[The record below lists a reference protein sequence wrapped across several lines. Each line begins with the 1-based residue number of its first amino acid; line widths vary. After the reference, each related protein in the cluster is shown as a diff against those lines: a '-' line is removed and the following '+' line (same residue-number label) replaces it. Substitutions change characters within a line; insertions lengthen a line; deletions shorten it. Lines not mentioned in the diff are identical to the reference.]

1 VLNSII
7 SGGITMPSFLIC
19 ILAAIALG
27 IGTALVFTYKTR
39 HTASLTL
46 SLAILPAAVA
56 LVIMLVNGNIGA
68 GVAVAGA
75 FALVRFRSVP
85 GTAKEISGIFIAMAV
100 GLACGMG
107 YVWLAAIFFV
117 IMALLVLVLQ
127 ITGFGNEK
135 TAGRVLKITI
145 PENLDYDGLFDDVF
159 EKYAADCTLEK
170 VRTTNMG
177 TLYELTYELNMKKRG
192 GQQGLHRRAAL
203 PQRQPQYYPW
213 PGIGQGNDVR
223 KDPFTG
229 NP

>member
-19 ILAAIALG
+19 ILVAIALG
-27 IGTALVFTYKTR
+27 IGAALVFTYKTR

-177 TLYELTYELNMKKRG
+177 TLYELTYELNMRNEADSKAFIDELRC
-192 GQQGLHRRAAL
+192 RN
-203 PQRQPQYYPW
+203 
-213 PGIGQGNDVR
+213 GNLNIILGRVSD
-223 KDPFTG
+223 KEMM
-229 NP
+229 